1 MEGSGTVFANT
12 NQRRYVPKECVV
24 EQNTINL
31 DEIVNQLNQLPM
43 RVYSYAA
50 LAALFGPFVLGLLG
64 FKALGQL
71 LRPAALLLVM
81 GGIYA
86 KRQKLGEQIKQR
98 LNA

>member
-1 MEGSGTVFANT
+1 
-12 NQRRYVPKECVV
+12 V
-24 EQNTINL
+24 EQNTLDL

-43 RVYSYAA
+43 QVYSYAA
-50 LAALFGPFVLGLLG
+50 LAALFGPFVLRLLG
-64 FKALGQL
+64 FKTLGQV
-71 LRPAALLLVM
+71 LRPAALLVVV

>member
-1 MEGSGTVFANT
+1 M
-12 NQRRYVPKECVV
+12 
-24 EQNTINL
+24 EQNTLDL

-43 RVYSYAA
+43 QVYSYAA
-50 LAALFGPFVLGLLG
+50 LAALFGPFVLRLLG
-64 FKALGQL
+64 LKALGQV
-71 LRPAALLLVM
+71 LRPAALLLVV

>member
-1 MEGSGTVFANT
+1 M
-12 NQRRYVPKECVV
+12 
-24 EQNTINL
+24 EQNTLDL

-43 RVYSYAA
+43 QVYSYAA
-50 LAALFGPFVLGLLG
+50 LAALFGPFVLRLLG
-64 FKALGQL
+64 FKALGQV
-71 LRPAALLLVM
+71 LRPAALLVVV